1 MSTLITD
8 GGWPFVANSLVRA
21 LGRLGRVAGLLSIVL
36 WTGSADCVSASA
48 ESPSAESLSAD
59 GCEQEFA
66 GRSIAAL
73 PIVTSS
79 QVTSGTPATPSPR
92 KPPTKGTAKKQEGA
106 KPEAAKQTPAKKEPG
121 SPPQPAAPA
130 GERQETKQPSA
141 PTKTDEPAPT
151 AEASKAATV
160 DPVVGGDDIGAGP
173 DELAKKFAELLEK
186 RRVEAAAAAAAKK
199 VPPTP
204 AAKVVPAKEGLQPAA
219 ADVEPAATPEP
230 APAPAPAMEPDA
242 ESSPGVEPGP
252 AEGLPAIE
260 GPPTINVLVLQTADA
275 LADVPRT
282 ERIGQLILTGGNL
295 TNRSMRSLEGLAVTE
310 LSIEAIRVSNTGIQ
324 YVRSVRGL
332 RRLRLWTPEVDDMG
346 VSHLVALESLEALD
360 VEGTSIQGGGLA
372 QLKGLPNLATLVL
385 GPKASDSQLVALQEL
400 PALSQ
405 LDLRACPNLTLAC
418 IDTLAQ
424 LKNLKTVWLP
434 SHIRAKGKRVLIE
447 ALPACEVRS

>member
-1 MSTLITD
+1 M
-8 GGWPFVANSLVRA
+8 A
-21 LGRLGRVAGLLSIVL
+21 IVL
-36 WTGSADCVSASA
+36 GVSTADCKSAR
-48 ESPSAESLSAD
+48 AESLGTD
-59 GCEQEFA
+59 GCEQVIA
-66 GRSIAAL
+66 GKSIAAL
-73 PIVTSS
+73 PVVTSS
-79 QVTSGTPATPSPR
+79 QITSSALANTSPQ
-92 KPPTKGTAKKQEGA
+92 KPPTKGTAEKQGGA
-106 KPEAAKQTPAKKEPG
+106 KPEPAKQVPAKQTPG

-130 GERQETKQPSA
+130 AEPQETKKPTAPS
-141 PTKTDEPAPT
+141 KTDEPAPT
-151 AEASKAATV
+151 AEAAKAEADVT
-160 DPVVGGDDIGAGP
+160 PVAGGDEIGEGP

-186 RRVEAAAAAAAKK
+186 RRAEAAAAVASQK
-199 VPPTP
+199 VTPAP
-204 AAKVVPAKEGLQPAA
+204 AAKVVPAKVVPAKEGTQPPA
-219 ADVEPAATPEP
+219 ADVEPAATPKPAPEP
-230 APAPAPAMEPDA
+230 APAVEPDA

-260 GPPTINVLVLQTADA
+260 GPPTIDVLVLQTADA

-295 TNRSMRSLEGLAVTE
+295 TNRSMRSLEGLAVTD

-324 YVRSVRGL
+324 YVRSVRGI
-332 RRLRLWTPEVDDMG
+332 RRLRLWTPEVDDTG
-346 VSHLVALESLEALD
+346 VSHLAELESLEVLD
-360 VEGTSIQGGGLA
+360 IEGTSIQGGGLA
-372 QLKGLPNLATLVL
+372 QLKGLPNLATLVM

-434 SHIRAKGKRVLIE
+434 SHIRAKGKRVIIE